1 MTSPRKIKANGANAR
16 ASTGPKTA
24 PGRARTA
31 RNGLRHGLSVPVVSD
46 PVLSDQVEALARAIA
61 GPAAAAA
68 LLELARRVAE
78 AEIDLRRV
86 REARH
91 RLLNRAWRD
100 PGSELDARRREQ
112 QALVLRGLRLGGPVT
127 PMPDEVVA
135 FLESKPEGPL
145 KLAMILAGEAS
156 QWRAMERYE
165 RRARSRR
172 KSAIRAYDISCRML
186 LELSKVDR

>member
-1 MTSPRKIKANGANAR
+1 MTSPRKAKANRANAR

-61 GPAAAAA
+61 GPAAGAA
-68 LLELARRVAE
+68 LLELARRIAE

-91 RLLNRAWRD
+91 QLLNRAWRD
-100 PGSELDARRREQ
+100 PGYELDARRREQ
-112 QALVLRGLRLGGPVT
+112 QALVGRCLRLGGPVT
-127 PMPDEVVA
+127 PMPDQVVA

-145 KLAMILAGEAS
+145 KLAMILADEAS
-156 QWRAMERYE
+156 QWRAIERYE

-172 KSAIRAYDISCRML
+172 KSAIRAYDISCKIL
-186 LELSKVDR
+186 LELSKVE

>member
-1 MTSPRKIKANGANAR
+1 MTSPRKIKANRANAR

-61 GPAAAAA
+61 GPAAAA
-68 LLELARRVAE
+68 LLDLARRIAE

-91 RLLNRAWRD
+91 QLLNRAWRD
-100 PGSELDARRREQ
+100 PGYELDARGREKD
-112 QALVLRGLRLGGPVT
+112 ALVLRCLRVDGPVT
-127 PMPDEVVA
+127 PMPYHVVA
-135 FLESKPEGPL
+135 FLELKPDGPA
-145 KLAMILAGEAS
+145 KLAMILSDQAC
-156 QWRAMERYE
+156 QWRAMDRYE
-165 RRARSRR
+165 RRALSRR
-172 KSAIRAYDISCRML
+172 KSAIRAYDISCRIL
-186 LELSKVDR
+186 LELAKVER

>member
-1 MTSPRKIKANGANAR
+1 MTSPRKTKANRANAR

-46 PVLSDQVEALARAIA
+46 RVLSDEVDALARAIA
-61 GPAAAAA
+61 GPAAGAA
-68 LLELARRVAE
+68 LLELARQVAE

-91 RLLNRAWRD
+91 QLLNRAWRD
-100 PGSELDARRREQ
+100 PDYESDARVREQ
-112 QALVLRGLRLGGPVT
+112 HALVLRCLRLDGPVT
-127 PMPDEVVA
+127 PMPYQVVA
-135 FLESKPEGPL
+135 FLESKPEGPV
-145 KLAMILAGEAS
+145 KLAMILADQAR
-156 QWRAMERYE
+156 QWRAIDRYE

-172 KSAIRAYDISCRML
+172 KFAIRAYDISCRIL
-186 LELSKVDR
+186 LELSKVER